1 MLSRALNR
9 GAPQGH
15 FAAYI
20 QPDEAALL
28 RAHGGGVTRGGG
40 QYMANGI
47 PAFPTTPWGSVG
59 TGQGG
64 WLGSSTATGGFG
76 AGQGMADADLSL
88 GSYVS
93 SPDLSI
99 GDTTMVTRNPDT
111 QAHLEAAIAD
121 AAARNAFQAA
131 QSQTSQSGE
140 SSPVVTTAGQTPPI
154 QTSVP
159 GAADLTPAFLTPAN
173 AEAQAQADAHARNMA
188 LQSQYMAAN
197 ARAQADQ
204 DAAVSAVQDAPGWQ
218 PNQDGMRAV
227 TEAMH
232 ANRSPVDNATM
243 TDINLAVIEGQNLS
257 GDARAE
263 ALSRNISQGGTGRLS
278 PAARA
283 ATYNPDASFRSLRT
297 VNSLDP
303 DTGGYAILNPQGRIS
318 APSDITNMGWMPA
331 LAATAIGALTPGAAG
346 ALVNLGIMGS
356 GFPTLGSMARNALAP
371 EGSPLGNILALPGEA
386 RALIT
391 NPFVNALSPVTD
403 ALGGVGVASDIAA
416 GITPDF
422 LSHGPPV
429 STPEGFSGVEVPAPL
444 VPEVVTTDPT
454 DDEPFVRDDTPP
466 REYADLSDALRRRLE
481 QTSSTGYQAIAQ
493 SPAGLP
499 EGSFNPSL
507 SQYQEGYYVENPVG
521 SGQYHA
527 VGPPGT
533 STVAMIFNR
542 DQIPEGS
549 LIAPPGTQY
558 ADVFGVQPSQTY
570 EKVGIA

>member
-47 PAFPTTPWGSVG
+47 PAFPTPWGGVG

-64 WLGSSTATGGFG
+64 WVGGNPAAGGGFG
-76 AGQGMADADLSL
+76 PGQGMA
-88 GSYVS
+88 
-93 SPDLSI
+93 
-99 GDTTMVTRNPDT
+99 
-111 QAHLEAAIAD
+111 EAAR
-121 AAARNAFQAA
+121 AA
-131 QSQTSQSGE
+131 TD
-140 SSPVVTTAGQTPPI
+140 I
-154 QTSVP
+154 
-159 GAADLTPAFLTPAN
+159 TPAFLTPAN
-173 AEAQAQADAHARNMA
+173 TAQAEADADAHAQNVEAQFQAMEANSRARN
-188 LQSQYMAAN
+188 
-197 ARAQADQ
+197 AQRQ
-204 DAAVSAVQDAPGWQ
+204 AVEAVTEAPGWQ
-218 PNQDGMRAV
+218 PTQDGMRAV
-227 TEAMH
+227 TEAMQ

-243 TDINLAVIEGQNLS
+243 ADINLAVIEGQNLS

-318 APSDITNMGWMPA
+318 APSDITNMGWIPA
-331 LAATAIGALTPGAAG
+331 LAATAIGALTPGLGGLAA
-346 ALVNLGIMGS
+346 NLGIMGS
-356 GFPTLGSMARNALAP
+356 GYNTLGSMARNALAP
-371 EGSPLGNILALPGEA
+371 EGSALGNILALPGQA
-386 RALIT
+386 RSEIT
-391 NPFVNALSPVTD
+391 GLFGDALSPVTD
-403 ALGGVGVASDIAA
+403 ALGHGAEVARDIAA

-454 DDEPFVRDDTPP
+454 DEEPFVRDDTPP
-466 REYADLSDALRRRLE
+466 REYADLSDAITGRLQE
-481 QTSSTGYQAIAQ
+481 NLSTGYQAIAQ

-499 EGSFNPSL
+499 EGSFDPSL
-507 SQYQEGYYVENPVG
+507 SQYQEGYYLPIPGTNLY
-521 SGQYHA
+521 QA

-533 STVAMIFNR
+533 STVAMVFNR

-570 EKVGIA
+570 EKVGLA